1 LNNLFKKNYSYN
13 QLLEFFILS
22 ILLIF
27 PKFNIIDIPNYH
39 QGIRIEDLLIVYIA
53 FFLIL
58 SNSFEIKKNDFGFNF
73 VIFFFILLISIIH
86 GSFYF
91 SQKWIIL
98 PRYLEYIVLLVY
110 FNRFNPDLSLIFT
123 IIRLYLIL
131 NFFAVILQEL
141 GLFGEISSL
150 GYESPANLSD
160 DRPIGL
166 TGGPWELSNC
176 SAIIFFTL
184 LLDKKQSLTSKYIYS
199 IIAIYLIFATHSR
212 AIVISFLLALAIYI
226 YMKNMKLS
234 KIYFFLILFVTSI
247 FCFLIIIKFA
257 NNFLIFDE
265 IYFQLIPMLQ
275 DFILYQEKTN
285 LDELDGRLW
294 SMAYRIDHWLEMY
307 NKFLL
312 NPFTI
317 VFGSGSTTM
326 YYESIIFRI
335 LFGTGIFGLIFVLF
349 AARTFPLHIFV
360 LLLITGLTLDLL
372 LSFKIFL
379 TILFYFYILT
389 RLENDIRN

>member
-1 LNNLFKKNYSYN
+1 MNNLFKKNYSYN

-73 VIFFFILLISIIH
+73 IIFFFILLISIIH

-91 SQKWIIL
+91 SQKWVIL
-98 PRYLEYIVLLVY
+98 PRYLEYIVLLIY
-110 FNRFNPDLSLIFT
+110 FNRFNPNLSLIFT

-150 GYESPANLSD
+150 GYESPSNLSD
-160 DRPIGL
+160 DRPTGL

-184 LLDKKQSLTSKYIYS
+184 LLDKKQSLTSKYFFS
-199 IIAIYLIFATHSR
+199 IIAIYLIFATQSR
-212 AIVISFLLALAIYI
+212 AIVISFFLALAIYI
-226 YMKNMKLS
+226 YMKNLKLS
-234 KIYFFLILFVTSI
+234 KFYFFLIFLVTTI
-247 FCFLIIIKFA
+247 LCFLLIIKFA
-257 NNFLIFDE
+257 DNFLIFDE
-265 IYFQLIPMLQ
+265 VYFQLIPMMQ
-275 DFILYQEKTN
+275 DFIFYQEKTN
-285 LDELDGRLW
+285 LDDLDGRLW

-307 NKFLL
+307 NNFLL

-317 VFGSGSTTM
+317 IFGSGSTTM

-335 LFGTGIFGLIFVLF
+335 LFGVGIFGFIFVLF
-349 AARTFPLHIFV
+349 AVRTFPLHIFV
-360 LLLITGLTLDLL
+360 LLFITGLTLDLL

-379 TILFYFYILT
+379 TILFYFYILMRLRNDT
-389 RLENDIRN
+389 RD

>member
-1 LNNLFKKNYSYN
+1 MF
-13 QLLEFFILS
+13 
-22 ILLIF
+22 
-27 PKFNIIDIPNYH
+27 
-39 QGIRIEDLLIVYIA
+39 
-53 FFLIL
+53 
-58 SNSFEIKKNDFGFNF
+58 
-73 VIFFFILLISIIH
+73 FFFILLISIIH

-98 PRYLEYIVLLVY
+98 PRYLEYIVLLIY
-110 FNRFNPDLSLIFT
+110 FNRFNPDLSLIFS

-389 RLENDIRN
+389 RLENDTRN

>member
-1 LNNLFKKNYSYN
+1 MNNLFKKNYSYN

-58 SNSFEIKKNDFGFNF
+58 SNSFEIKTNDLGFNF
-73 VIFFFILLISIIH
+73 IVFFFILLISIIH

-98 PRYLEYIVLLVY
+98 PRYLEYIVLLIY
-110 FNRFNPDLSLIFT
+110 FNRFNPDLSLIFS